1 MKNEDPA
8 LTISNPRLLAAVY
21 YGLLSVVGTILIDV
35 LLTSLDIMEIV
46 PLFQSI
52 VLGVI
57 VAAITGA
64 IFGELIV
71 HCPKPYKL
79 KTFMLGFVMV
89 LLSLPFFDLGL
100 MYFIEESE
108 RPIFKIT
115 NFQDLFLSYLS
126 VLGHSYILFG
136 FLLAIAAGVASM
148 YLRGLFV
155 YQILHTDK
163 RRSHRLP
170 RYIGELDKV
179 KAKPTPKKRTMQ
191 RKKTS
196 VK

>member
-1 MKNEDPA
+1 
-8 LTISNPRLLAAVY
+8 
-21 YGLLSVVGTILIDV
+21 
-35 LLTSLDIMEIV
+35 
-46 PLFQSI
+46 
-52 VLGVI
+52 
-57 VAAITGA
+57 
-64 IFGELIV
+64 
-71 HCPKPYKL
+71 
-79 KTFMLGFVMV
+79 
-89 LLSLPFFDLGL
+89 

-179 KAKPTPKKRTMQ
+179 KAKPTPKRRTMQ
-191 RKKTS
+191 RKNFSKII
-196 VK
+196 